1 MTQKS
6 DQTQARLDQQRTQI
20 KQVQGFIG
28 VILFE
33 MTMDRPIVG
42 TPTADYL
49 WQNKRIVPFLKI
61 DKGLAD
67 QSEGVQLMN
76 PIPDLDDLLSRA
88 LSKNTFG
95 TKMRSVIH
103 QANPGGIR
111 VVVSQQFD
119 IARRVMGEGLVP
131 ISEPEVSVTAPHK
144 DAIE

>member
-20 KQVQGFIG
+20 KQVQGFIS

-103 QANPGGIR
+103 QANPEGIR